1 MKLLRYGAPG
11 AEKPG
16 LLHEGSI
23 RDLSAIVPDIA
34 GAAIGNNVGDG
45 DAQRGAAIGAA
56 VGGAAGAYKG
66 YREDQRVQGR
76 QGPNGGDLYYD
87 ERARRYFYVDRDGCT
102 YWQNGQYRGC

>member
-1 MKLLRYGAPG
+1 MRNILLA
-11 AEKPG
+11 
-16 LLHEGSI
+16 LC
-23 RDLSAIVPDIA
+23 A

-45 DAQRGAAIGAA
+45 DATRGAAIGAA

-76 QGPNGGDLYYD
+76 TGPNGGDLYYD